1 MRSGTIFLE
10 PPLLQILFDEDE
22 RVPMSVS
29 ELTNGIRLELERRF
43 AAVWVEGELIGFT
56 AAASGHW
63 YMTLSDGDAKLKTV
77 CWRSTAARITF
88 RPQTGMTIR
97 VRGKVTH
104 YGPTGE
110 TQLTVTSMQ
119 PSGEGA
125 LAIAFEQIRS
135 KLEREGLFD
144 PSLKRPIPFFPRKIG
159 IITSPNGA
167 AYHDI
172 IHVLSRRAASIS
184 SLLLPTRVQ
193 GEGAA
198 DEIRNAVETANAF
211 NLTLPLKDRMDVL
224 IVGRGGGAAEDLWA
238 FNDENLAR
246 ALRASEIPVISA
258 VGHEIDVTM
267 ADLVADLRAAT
278 PSAAAELVAGREEDI
293 ANGLRNREL
302 QLTRMLAQL
311 MFETNVEFRDLERRL
326 RVGFAGKYDAAVS
339 LFENLSSRLTP
350 ATLTAKV
357 ATGEARLSALIQR
370 QVTAEKQ
377 FLTAK
382 NEHVER
388 QMAKLHALSP
398 LNVLNRGFSVTQTA
412 DGRILRDAADVNP
425 GDKLKIRLANG
436 KLNAE
441 VLSAENG

>member
-1 MRSGTIFLE
+1 
-10 PPLLQILFDEDE
+10 
-22 RVPMSVS
+22 
-29 ELTNGIRLELERRF
+29 
-43 AAVWVEGELIGFT
+43 
-56 AAASGHW
+56 
-63 YMTLSDGDAKLKTV
+63 
-77 CWRSTAARITF
+77 ARMQF
-88 RPQTGMTIR
+88 RPQTGMSVR

-104 YGPTGE
+104 YAPSGE
-110 TQLTVTSMQ
+110 TQLTVTSME
-119 PSGEGA
+119 PSGAGA

-144 PSLKRPIPFFPRKIG
+144 VSLKRPIPFFPRKIG

-184 SLLLPTRVQ
+184 SLLIPTRVQ
-193 GEGAA
+193 GEGSA
-198 DEIRNAVETANAF
+198 DEIRNAVETANTF
-211 NLTLPLKDRMDVL
+211 NLTLPLAERMDVL

-258 VGHEIDVTM
+258 VGHEPDITIS
-267 ADLVADLRAAT
+267 DLVADLRAAT

-293 ANGLRNREL
+293 VSGLRSMEV
-302 QLTRMLAQL
+302 QLTRMLDYMMLEAKGG
-311 MFETNVEFRDLERRL
+311 VRDLQQRLHAGFSETYAMAARR
-326 RVGFAGKYDAAVS
+326 FANV
-339 LFENLSSRLTP
+339 NSRLTP

-357 ATGEARLSALIQR
+357 ASGETKLSAIVQR
-370 QVTAEKQ
+370 QITAERQ

-382 NEHVER
+382 NEYVER

-398 LNVLNRGFSVTQTA
+398 LNVLNRGFSVTQLA
-412 DGRILRDAADVNP
+412 DGTILRDAAQAKA
-425 GDKLKIRLANG
+425 GDNLKIRLANG

-441 VLSAENG
+441 VLSAESN

>member
-1 MRSGTIFLE
+1 ME
-10 PPLLQILFDEDE
+10 PPLLQILFDEEE
-22 RVPMSVS
+22 RQPMSVS
-29 ELTNGIRLELERRF
+29 ELSNSVRLELERRF

-77 CWRSTAARITF
+77 CWKSTAARINF
-88 RPQTGMTIR
+88 RPQTGMSVR

-110 TQLTVTSMQ
+110 TQLTVTSME
-119 PSGEGA
+119 PSGAGA

-144 PSLKRPIPFFPRKIG
+144 VALKRPIPFFPRKIG

-193 GEGAA
+193 GEGSA
-198 DEIRNAVETANAF
+198 DEITNAVKTANIF
-211 NLTLPLKDRMDVL
+211 NLTLPLADRIDVL

-258 VGHEIDVTM
+258 VGHEVDVTI

-278 PSAAAELVAGREEDI
+278 PSAAAELVAQREDDI
-293 ANGLRNREL
+293 ITGLRVREQQLTQMLDYMMLESRGEMREL
-302 QLTRMLAQL
+302 QQ
-311 MFETNVEFRDLERRL
+311 RL
-326 RVGFAGKYDAAVS
+326 QTGFAEKYGAS
-339 LFENLSSRLTP
+339 LTLYANISSRLTP
-350 ATLTAKV
+350 KTLVAKV
-357 ATGEARLSALIQR
+357 AAGETKLSALVQR

-382 NEHVER
+382 NEYVER

-398 LNVLNRGFSVTQTA
+398 LNVLNRGFSVTQLA
-412 DGRILRDAADVNP
+412 DGTILRD
-425 GDKLKIRLANG
+425 
-436 KLNAE
+436 
-441 VLSAENG
+441 SAQASR

>member
-1 MRSGTIFLE
+1 
-10 PPLLQILFDEDE
+10 
-22 RVPMSVS
+22 MSVS
-29 ELTNGIRLELERRF
+29 ELSNSVRLELERRF

-77 CWRSTAARITF
+77 CWKSTAARINF
-88 RPQTGMTIR
+88 RPQTGMTVR

-144 PSLKRPIPFFPRKIG
+144 VSLKRPIPFFPRKIG

-172 IHVLSRRAASIS
+172 IHVLSRRAASIG

-193 GEGAA
+193 GEGSA
-198 DEIRNAVETANAF
+198 DEIRQAVETANIF
-211 NLTLPLKDRMDVL
+211 NLSLPVADRIDVL

-246 ALRASEIPVISA
+246 ALRASDIPVISA
-258 VGHEIDVTM
+258 VGHEVDVTI

-278 PSAAAELVAGREEDI
+278 PSAAAEIVAQREDDILSGLRAREE
-293 ANGLRNREL
+293 
-302 QLTRMLAQL
+302 QLTRMLDYL
-311 MFETNVEFRDLERRL
+311 MLESCSEMRDLQQRL
-326 RVGFAGKYDAAVS
+326 QTGFAEKYGSALS
-339 LFENLSSRLTP
+339 LFANISSRLSP
-350 ATLTAKV
+350 KTLAAKV
-357 ATGEARLSALIQR
+357 AASETKLLALVQR
-370 QVTAEKQ
+370 QMTAERQ
-377 FLTAK
+377 FVTAK
-382 NEHVER
+382 NEFVER
-388 QMAKLHALSP
+388 QMAKLNALSP
-398 LNVLNRGFSVTQTA
+398 LNVLNRGFSLTQFD
-412 DGRILRDAADVNP
+412 DGRIIRDASDAKP

-441 VLSAENG
+441 VLSAES

>member
-1 MRSGTIFLE
+1 
-10 PPLLQILFDEDE
+10 
-22 RVPMSVS
+22 MSVS
-29 ELTNGIRLELERRF
+29 ELTSGIRSELERRF

-63 YMTLSDGDAKLKTV
+63 YMTMSDGNAKLKTV
-77 CWRSTAARITF
+77 CWKSTAARISF
-88 RPQTGMTIR
+88 RPQTGMSVR

-110 TQLTVTSMQ
+110 TQLSVTSME
-119 PSGEGA
+119 PSGAGA

-144 PSLKRPIPFFPRKIG
+144 VSLKRPIPFFPRKIG

-193 GEGAA
+193 GEGSA

-211 NLTLPLKDRMDVL
+211 NLTLPPDQRMDVL

-258 VGHEIDVTM
+258 VGHEPDITISDM
-267 ADLVADLRAAT
+267 AADLRAAT
-278 PSAAAELVAGREEDI
+278 PSAAAELVAGREIDI
-293 ANGLRNREL
+293 VNGLRSREE
-302 QLTRMLAQL
+302 QLLRMLDYRLLGARGDL
-311 MFETNVEFRDLERRL
+311 RDLDQRL
-326 RVGFAGKYDAAVS
+326 RTAFAEKYGAAVS
-339 LFENLSSRLTP
+339 LFANISSRLTP
-350 ATLTAKV
+350 AALSAKV
-357 ATGEARLSALIQR
+357 ATGETRLSALVQR

-398 LNVLNRGFSVTQTA
+398 LNVLNRGFSVTQMA
-412 DGRILRDAADVNP
+412 DGSIVRDAADVNP
-425 GDKLKIRLANG
+425 GDKLKIRLASG

>member
-1 MRSGTIFLE
+1 
-10 PPLLQILFDEDE
+10 
-22 RVPMSVS
+22 MSVS
-29 ELTNGIRLELERRF
+29 ELSAGIKGELERRF
-43 AAVWVEGELIGFT
+43 SAVWVEGELIGFT

-77 CWRSTAARITF
+77 CWRSTAARIQF
-88 RPQTGMTIR
+88 RPQTGMSVR

-110 TQLTVTSMQ
+110 TQLSVTSME
-119 PSGEGA
+119 PSGAGS
-125 LAIAFEQIRS
+125 LAIAYEQIRS

-144 PSLKRPIPFFPRKIG
+144 AGLKRPIPFFPRKIG

-184 SLLLPTRVQ
+184 SLLIPTRVQ
-193 GEGAA
+193 GEGSA
-198 DEIRNAVETANAF
+198 DEIRNAVQTANAF

-238 FNDENLAR
+238 FNDEDLAR

-258 VGHEIDVTM
+258 VGHEPDTTIS
-267 ADLVADLRAAT
+267 DLVADLRAAT

-293 ANGLRNREL
+293 VYGLRLTEARLTEKLDRMMLEARTEL
-302 QLTRMLAQL
+302 
-311 MFETNVEFRDLERRL
+311 RDLQHRL
-326 RVGFAGKYDAAVS
+326 RDEFSGKYSALVQRYTGV
-339 LFENLSSRLTP
+339 SSRLTP
-350 ATLTAKV
+350 ATLSAKV
-357 ATGEARLSALIQR
+357 AAGEASVAKLLQR
-370 QVTAEKQ
+370 QVTAERQ

-382 NEHVER
+382 NEYVER
-388 QMAKLHALSP
+388 QMAKLNALSP
-398 LNVLNRGFSVTQTA
+398 LNVLSRGFSVTQLA
-412 DGRILRDAADVNP
+412 DGHIVRDAADVVP

-441 VLSAENG
+441 VLSSERIIEQ

>member
-1 MRSGTIFLE
+1 MT
-10 PPLLQILFDEDE
+10 
-22 RVPMSVS
+22 VS
-29 ELTNGIRLELERRF
+29 ELSAGIKSELERRF
-43 AAVWVEGELIGFT
+43 AAVWVEGELIAFT

-63 YMTLSDGDAKLKTV
+63 YMTLSDGDAKLRTV
-77 CWRSTAARITF
+77 CWRSTAARMQF
-88 RPQTGMTIR
+88 RPQKGMSVR

-104 YGPTGE
+104 YGPSGD
-110 TQLTVTSMQ
+110 TQLSVTSME
-119 PSGEGA
+119 PSGAGA

-144 PSLKRPIPFFPRKIG
+144 ASLKRPIPFFPRKIG
-159 IITSPNGA
+159 IITSPNGV

-193 GEGAA
+193 GEGSA

-211 NLTLPLKDRMDVL
+211 NLTLPPEQRMDVL

-246 ALRASEIPVISA
+246 ALRASAIPVISA
-258 VGHEIDVTM
+258 VGHEPDITIS
-267 ADLVADLRAAT
+267 DLVADLRAAT

-293 ANGLRNREL
+293 VSGLRSKEV
-302 QLTRMLAQL
+302 QLMRMLDNMMLAARSDL
-311 MFETNVEFRDLERRL
+311 RDLHQRL
-326 RVGFAGKYDAAVS
+326 RTGFNERYGAAAASYANVV
-339 LFENLSSRLTP
+339 SRLTP

-357 ATGEARLSALIQR
+357 AAAETRLAALMQR
-370 QVTAEKQ
+370 QFTAEDR
-377 FLTAK
+377 FLTGRL
-382 NEHVER
+382 EYVER

-398 LNVLNRGFSVTQTA
+398 LNVLDRGFSVTQLA
-412 DGRILRDAADVNP
+412 DGTILRNAAQAKV

-441 VLSAENG
+441 VLSAESS

>member
-1 MRSGTIFLE
+1 
-10 PPLLQILFDEDE
+10 
-22 RVPMSVS
+22 MSVS
-29 ELTNGIRLELERRF
+29 ELSNSVRLELEKRF

-77 CWRSTAARITF
+77 CWRSTAARINF
-88 RPQTGMTIR
+88 RPQTGMSVR
-97 VRGKVTH
+97 VRGKLTH

-144 PSLKRPIPFFPRKIG
+144 VSLKRPIPFFPRKIG

-172 IHVLSRRAASIS
+172 VHVLSRRAASIS

-193 GEGAA
+193 GDLAA
-198 DEIRNAVETANAF
+198 DEIRKAVETANAF
-211 NLTLPLKDRMDVL
+211 NLTLPLRDRMDVL

-258 VGHEIDVTM
+258 VGHEPDITIS
-267 ADLVADLRAAT
+267 DLVADLRAAT

-293 ANGLRNREL
+293 VNGLRAREE
-302 QLTRMLAQL
+302 QLTRMLDYL
-311 MFETNVEFRDLERRL
+311 MLESRTEVRDLNQRL
-326 RVGFAGKYDAAVS
+326 RSSFAEKYGTAHGNYSQMA
-339 LFENLSSRLTP
+339 SRLTP
-350 ATLTAKV
+350 KALTAKV
-357 ATGEARLSALIQR
+357 AAANTRLGILNQR
-370 QVTAEKQ
+370 QVTAERQ
-377 FLTAK
+377 YLTSK
-382 NEHVER
+382 SEVIER

-398 LNVLNRGFSVTQTA
+398 LNVLNRGFSLTQTG
-412 DGRILRDAADVNP
+412 DGRIIRNAADAKP
-425 GDKLKIRLANG
+425 GDKLKIRLASG

-441 VLSAENG
+441 VLSVEK

>member
-1 MRSGTIFLE
+1 
-10 PPLLQILFDEDE
+10 
-22 RVPMSVS
+22 MSVS
-29 ELTNGIRLELERRF
+29 ELSNSVRLELEKRF

-77 CWRSTAARITF
+77 CWKSTAARINF
-88 RPQTGMTIR
+88 RPQTGMSVR

-144 PSLKRPIPFFPRKIG
+144 ASLKRPIPFFPRKIG

-193 GEGAA
+193 GDLAA
-198 DEIRNAVETANAF
+198 DEIRRAVETANAF
-211 NLTLPLKDRMDVL
+211 NLTLPLQDRMDVL

-258 VGHEIDVTM
+258 VGHEPDVTIS
-267 ADLVADLRAAT
+267 DLVADLRAAT

-293 ANGLRNREL
+293 VNGLRAREV
-302 QLTRMLAQL
+302 QLTRMLEYL
-311 MFETNVEFRDLERRL
+311 MLETRTEVRDLNQRL
-326 RVGFAGKYDAAVS
+326 RSSFAEKYGTAYGNYSQMA
-339 LFENLSSRLTP
+339 SRLTP
-350 ATLTAKV
+350 KALTAKV
-357 ATGEARLSALIQR
+357 AAGETKLGALVQR
-370 QVTAEKQ
+370 QFTAERQ

-382 NEHVER
+382 SEVIER

-398 LNVLNRGFSVTQTA
+398 LNVLNRGFSLTQTD
-412 DGRILRDAADVNP
+412 DGKIIRNARESKP
-425 GDKLKIRLANG
+425 GDKLKIRLASG
-436 KLNAE
+436 KLGVE
-441 VLSAENG
+441 VLSVEK